1 MTVRRRKQKEAVTAE
16 GVDLGVIEMRG
27 VTEMACDEVEA
38 EQAIE
43 FKIYKAHPQALTPRY
58 ATSGSAC
65 FDLRADF
72 SNDEP
77 VTIYTASNDATKFVP
92 RAIAGQGDEKAIILD
107 AGQRALIPTG
117 LIFDVPTGFKMLIYP
132 RSGLAL
138 KQGLALSNCVGVVD
152 SDYVEPTFVVLQN
165 NSSARAI
172 VKHGDKIAQAE
183 FVPAHQVSFSVTD
196 TKPERKTERWGGF
209 GSTGK

>member
-1 MTVRRRKQKEAVTAE
+1 MTVRRRKQKETVAE

-27 VTEMACDEVEA
+27 VANFETGEVEA
-38 EQAIE
+38 TEAVE
-43 FKIYKAHPQALTPRY
+43 FKIYKAHPQAPTPEY
-58 ATSGSAC
+58 ATRGSAC

-72 SNDEP
+72 STDDP
-77 VTIYTASNDATKFVP
+77 VTIYTAANDAIKFMP

-172 VKHGDKIAQAE
+172 IKHGDKIAQAE

-196 TKPERKTERWGGF
+196 TRPERKTEREGGF